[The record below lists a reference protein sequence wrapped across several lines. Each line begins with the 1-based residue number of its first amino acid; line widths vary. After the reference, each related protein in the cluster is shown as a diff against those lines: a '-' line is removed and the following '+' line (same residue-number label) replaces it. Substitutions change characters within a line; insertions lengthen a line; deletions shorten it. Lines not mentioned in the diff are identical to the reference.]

1 MKIRRCRN
9 CNKKKFLNL
18 FSLGKM
24 SYTGKFP
31 KSKNIDI
38 PKEEIKLIMCSS
50 CKLVQISNNFSLS
63 YMYNQDYGYRTG
75 INQTMSNHVKKLIGK
90 INKITKIKRSDI
102 VLDIASNDGT
112 LLNCYSPKITKIG
125 VDPLVKKY
133 INNYKNVQY
142 KYSTFFRK
150 KLLSKTIIN
159 KKIKIITALS
169 VFYDL
174 KKPNIFLKE
183 ISNIINQNDGILV
196 LEHADLLSII
206 KNNLF
211 DTICHEHLAYYSVHI
226 IYDMCKKNNLRIF
239 DLEKNKING
248 GSTRFYICHKLA
260 QYQEND
266 KNIKNFLE
274 TEAKNKIDKRITYVR
289 FYKKINTI
297 KRKLRNLLL
306 KIKKKGKEIHGYG
319 ASTKGN
325 LLLQY
330 FELRNDIISKIADR
344 NPSKAGSYS
353 PGLKIP
359 IVTEEASRAEK
370 PEYYL
375 VLPWH
380 FKEEILKRER
390 NMIRNKT
397 KFIFPLPDLKIY

>member
-1 MKIRRCRN
+1 MKIHKCRN
-9 CNKKKFLNL
+9 CNKKIFFNL

-31 KSKNIDI
+31 KNEKIDI

-50 CKLVQISNNFSLS
+50 CKLVQISKNFSLS

-75 INQTMSNHVKKLIGK
+75 INHTMSNHVKKLVKK
-90 INKITKIKRSDI
+90 INNIFNLKKDNV

-112 LLNCYSPKITKIG
+112 LLNYYSPKIIKIG
-125 VDPLVKKY
+125 VDPLVNKYKK
-133 INNYKNVQY
+133 NYKNIDY
-142 KYSTFFRK
+142 KYSSFFEK
-150 KLLSKTIIN
+150 KLLN
-159 KKIKIITALS
+159 KKILQKKIDVITALS

-174 KKPNIFLKE
+174 KEPNIFLKQ
-183 ISNIINQNDGILV
+183 ISNIINQRKGIFV

-226 IYDMCKKNNLRIF
+226 ISDMCKKNNLHIF
-239 DLEKNKING
+239 DIEKNNING
-248 GSTRFYICHKLA
+248 GSTRFYICHKQAKYKVLSKKIA
-260 QYQEND
+260 
-266 KNIKNFLE
+266 KFLK
-274 TEAKNKIDKRITYVR
+274 TEKKNKIDKLET
-289 FYKKINTI
+289 YKKFFLRINS
-297 KRKLRNLLL
+297 
-306 KIKKKGKEIHGYG
+306 IKKKLNSFLLKKKQQGKKIHGYG

-330 FELRNDIISKIADR
+330 FDIGKNIISKIAER
-344 NPSKAGSYS
+344 NPNKVGSFT

-359 IVTEEASRAEK
+359 IVSEETSRSEK
-370 PEYYL
+370 PDLYL

-380 FKEEILKRER
+380 FKEEILLREKKMLR
-390 NMIRNKT
+390 QKC
-397 KFIFPLPDLKIY
+397 KFIFPLPNIKVY

>member
-1 MKIRRCRN
+1 MKIHKCRN
-9 CNKKKFLNL
+9 CNKKKFFNL

-31 KSKNIDI
+31 KNKNIDI
-38 PKEEIKLIMCSS
+38 PKEEIKLIMCSK
-50 CKLVQISNNFSLS
+50 CKLVQISKNFSLS

-75 INQTMSNHVKKLIGK
+75 INQTMSNHVKELVKK
-90 INKITKIKRSDI
+90 INNICDLKKDDV

-112 LLNCYSPKITKIG
+112 LLNYYSPKIIKVG
-125 VDPLVKKY
+125 VDPLVSKYKK
-133 INNYKNVQY
+133 NYKNVNY
-142 KYSTFFRK
+142 KYSNFFEK
-150 KLLSKTIIN
+150 KLLN
-159 KKIKIITALS
+159 KKILHKKIKVITALS

-174 KKPNIFLKE
+174 KEPNTFLKE
-183 ISNIINQNDGILV
+183 ISSIINQHEGVFV

-226 IYDMCKKNNLRIF
+226 ISDMCKKNNLHIF
-239 DLEKNKING
+239 DIEKNNING

-260 QYQEND
+260 KYKILTKKIE
-266 KNIKNFLE
+266 KFLM
-274 TEAKNKIDKRITYVR
+274 TEKKNKIDKLET
-289 FYKKINTI
+289 YKKFFLRIN
-297 KRKLRNLLL
+297 N
-306 KIKKKGKEIHGYG
+306 IKKKLKSFLLREKQQGKKIHGYG

-330 FELRNDIISKIADR
+330 FDIGKKIISKIAER
-344 NPSKAGSYS
+344 NPNKVGSFT

-359 IVTEEASRAEK
+359 IVSEKTSRSEK
-370 PEYYL
+370 PDLYL

-380 FKEEILKRER
+380 FKEEILLRER
-390 NMIRNKT
+390 KMLKQKC
-397 KFIFPLPDLKIY
+397 KFIFPLPNIKVY